1 MSRSVSPRAR
11 RLIVAT
17 ILTVATG
24 CDKASAGL
32 KMASGAGEVSEP
44 SAAEQ
49 LDLRKRPEILF
60 QVFGSQDDPRMIPL
74 ASIGGGGKLER
85 IVLSSDNWRVFDTL
99 YTKAGDSVVVY
110 RDGRAAGTAR
120 VRQRMWEKGSALY
133 SLPGCQKLT
142 PLTAVTVS
150 GTPENDYTLEYLAST
165 TRLGASHGNVA
176 TMPSSEAGRLA
187 RKVGE
192 AVAKENGIV
201 QATLADLDFRALAV
215 PTGSTSQPTLV
226 AAFMPPPTLHADGKE
241 GRRTSH
247 VFALADARADGYAV
261 TFKHVINAGGDDSDF
276 RRYVD
281 HLDIDGDG
289 IDEMVLEAWQP
300 GGDTFLVVL
309 SFRGGAWG
317 EVFRSRESWCLD
329 SKGK

>member
-1 MSRSVSPRAR
+1 MPRSVLPHAR

-32 KMASGAGEVSEP
+32 KMARADEGEPEP
-44 SAAEQ
+44 APAEQ
-49 LDLRKRPEILF
+49 LDLGKRPDILF
-60 QVFGSQDDPRMIPL
+60 QVFGSRDDPRMIPL
-74 ASIGGGGKLER
+74 ASIAGGALKQ

-99 YTKAGDSVVVY
+99 YTRTGDSVTVF
-110 RDGRAAGTAR
+110 RDGRPAGTAL
-120 VRQRMWEKGSALY
+120 VRQRMWEKGTPLY
-133 SLPGCQKLT
+133 TLPGCRRLT
-142 PLTAVTVS
+142 PLTAVTIA
-150 GTPENDYTLEYLAST
+150 GTPESDYTIEYLAST
-165 TRLGASHGNVA
+165 ARLGASHANVA
-176 TMPSSEAGRLA
+176 TMPSSEAARLA

-192 AVAKENGIV
+192 AVAKENGIA
-201 QATLADLDFRALAV
+201 QATLADLDFRAISV
-215 PTGSTSQPTLV
+215 PTGSTAQPTLV
-226 AAFMPPPTLHADGKE
+226 AAFMPPPTLHADSKE

-261 TFKHVINAGGDDSDF
+261 TFKHVVNAGGDDSDF

-289 IDEMVLEAWQP
+289 IDEMILEAWQP

-309 SFRGGAWG
+309 SFKGGAWG

-329 SKGK
+329 AKSK

>member
-1 MSRSVSPRAR
+1 MSRPVLPRRAR

-32 KMASGAGEVSEP
+32 KMARADEAETEP
-44 SAAEQ
+44 APSQQ
-49 LDLRKRPEILF
+49 LDLSKRPDILF
-60 QVFGSQDDPRMIPL
+60 QVFGSHDDPRMIPL
-74 ASIGGGGKLER
+74 ASIRGGKLEQ
-85 IVLSSDNWRVFDTL
+85 IVLSTDNWHVFDTL
-99 YTKAGDSVVVY
+99 YTKAGDSVTVY
-110 RDGRAAGTAR
+110 RDGRAAGVAR
-120 VRQRMWEKGSALY
+120 VRQRMWDRGSALY
-133 SLPGCQKLT
+133 SLPGCRKLT
-142 PLTAVTVS
+142 PLSAVTVT
-150 GTPENDYTLEYLAST
+150 GTPESDYTLEYLASK
-165 TRLGASHGNVA
+165 TRLGATHGDIA
-176 TMPSSEAGRLA
+176 TMPASEAAKLA

-192 AVAKENGIV
+192 AVAKENGIE
-201 QATLADLDFRALAV
+201 QSTLADLDFRAISV
-215 PTGSTSQPTLV
+215 PTGATSQPTLV
-226 AAFMPPPTLHADGKE
+226 AAFMPPPTLHADAKE

-261 TFKHVINAGGDDSDF
+261 TFKHVVNSTGDDVDF

-289 IDEMVLEAWQP
+289 IDEIVLEAWQP

-309 SFRGGAWG
+309 SFRGGQWG

-329 SKGK
+329 GKAK